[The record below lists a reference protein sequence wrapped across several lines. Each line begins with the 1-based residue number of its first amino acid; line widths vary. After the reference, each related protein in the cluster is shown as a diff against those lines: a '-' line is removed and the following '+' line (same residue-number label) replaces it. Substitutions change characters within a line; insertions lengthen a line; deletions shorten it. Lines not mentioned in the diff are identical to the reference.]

1 MQIQTSCLHP
11 HVVLFLLNSDMFL
24 ASRPPYL
31 CLFLILIFT
40 NSTLELK
47 KRKIGTKYDLDSPH
61 TEDGVI

>member
-1 MQIQTSCLHP
+1 
-11 HVVLFLLNSDMFL
+11 MFL